1 MKDKYKNIDEIK
13 LLKKSKFYMEALSQ
27 GINPFTGEYFD
38 DSLLQNIKL
47 QSCFDYI
54 SDVLADIIEMGG
66 INSVKRKKIG
76 RFIITKEQS
85 DKIAYSKE
93 PIGINALAERI
104 NDVIDLNKSD
114 KITGNKLANIM
125 YELGYLSQV
134 DGTKQKCI
142 NEKSAEVGIK
152 DIDREDYS
160 GRKYKQIVYSTE
172 AQKFVVEKL
181 LASDLNNQGNY

>member
-1 MKDKYKNIDEIK
+1 MKDKYKNIDDIK
-13 LLKKSKFYMEALSQ
+13 LLKKSNLYMEALSQ

-54 SDVLADIIEMGG
+54 SDVLADIIEM
-66 INSVKRKKIG
+66 
-76 RFIITKEQS
+76 
-85 DKIAYSKE
+85 
-93 PIGINALAERI
+93 
-104 NDVIDLNKSD
+104 
-114 KITGNKLANIM
+114 
-125 YELGYLSQV
+125 
-134 DGTKQKCI
+134 CI

-152 DIDREDYS
+152 DINREAYN

-181 LASDLNNQGNY
+181 LDSDLNNQGSY

>member
-76 RFIITKEQS
+76 RVVITKEQS

-93 PIGINALAERI
+93 PIGINAFAERI

-142 NEKSAEVGIK
+142 NAKSAEVGIK

-172 AQKFVVEKL
+172 AQKFVVEKP